1 MSNDYDVTQGLGT
14 GPDQVTTALVPVH
27 LCTGHWFQLAL
38 WRDAFKHPTHL
49 QIQQQTLTS

>member
-14 GPDQVTTALVPVH
+14 GPDRVTTALVPVH
-27 LCTGHWFQLAL
+27 LCTGHWYQLAL